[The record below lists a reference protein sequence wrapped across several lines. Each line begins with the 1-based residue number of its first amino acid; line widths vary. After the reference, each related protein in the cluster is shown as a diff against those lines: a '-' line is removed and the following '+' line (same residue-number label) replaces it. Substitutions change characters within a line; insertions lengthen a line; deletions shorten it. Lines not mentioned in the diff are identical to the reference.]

1 MLTATRDELALT
13 GTPTHF
19 LLSTMLCTNHKIDT
33 YRERGLR
40 VRGYN
45 SNKSISLP
53 SVYTHDVIPENR
65 KHIPL
70 SDVANIWPH
79 PQSTAHECSSILDWS
94 VWCERLRGGLTTF
107 YWCSCYTSSN
117 TKPSVANWIWNN
129 QQGAIYLDIGWELCF
144 AFKFDVGYCR
154 APWLCCWSV
163 PSFSSLKPVICDL
176 N

>member
-79 PQSTAHECSSILDWS
+79 PQSTAHECSSILDCT
-94 VWCERLRGGLTTF
+94 VGFLIGFNCPKAFAPERAILPP
-107 YWCSCYTSSN
+107 SN
-117 TKPSVANWIWNN
+117 GPFAKKMVLCWGIVVAENSENDN
-129 QQGAIYLDIGWELCF
+129 CDAIGISHRVL
-144 AFKFDVGYCR
+144 A
-154 APWLCCWSV
+154 
-163 PSFSSLKPVICDL
+163 
-176 N
+176 